1 MGQTMKAT
9 LSASEILDI
18 LLTMPTRP
26 TSETPQDCRGIYG
39 LVDHYG
45 ALRYI
50 GATKSEGESLNK
62 RIHHRHRTGSED
74 HSHYFSRMYN
84 TGRMFRL
91 RNDETTAADGR
102 IAKVLRNAFIAEYCG
117 AVWVS
122 LPDMVDIAE
131 LEAQVIALA
140 PPEVVAWNRKG
151 MGIYSEPVALV
162 DKVIERLKLG
172 PLEISALERQK
183 ERFDRSMAA
192 ALGKSET
199 IPPLPSGS
207 FQFFA
212 LDVETAHHD
221 RGSICQIG
229 VACVRY
235 DNSIETW
242 KTLVNPRTRHW
253 VFSGLHG
260 IDAKMVQG
268 APTIDTVLK
277 VLDPFLMGRTVY
289 QHSGFDRSAIR
300 AACLA
305 LGRDEPAW
313 YWQNSVSIAR
323 HAWPELKENGGF
335 GLASL
340 KKHLGLSFEH
350 HDAGEDARA
359 AAQVVLMVKR
369 NHVTEGGRNLSEKN
383 GSSGS
388 S

>member
-1 MGQTMKAT
+1 
-9 LSASEILDI
+9 
-18 LLTMPTRP
+18 
-26 TSETPQDCRGIYG
+26 
-39 LVDHYG
+39 
-45 ALRYI
+45 
-50 GATKSEGESLNK
+50 
-62 RIHHRHRTGSED
+62 
-74 HSHYFSRMYN
+74 
-84 TGRMFRL
+84 
-91 RNDETTAADGR
+91 
-102 IAKVLRNAFIAEYCG
+102 
-117 AVWVS
+117 
-122 LPDMVDIAE
+122 
-131 LEAQVIALA
+131 
-140 PPEVVAWNRKG
+140 
-151 MGIYSEPVALV
+151 
-162 DKVIERLKLG
+162 
-172 PLEISALERQK
+172 
-183 ERFDRSMAA
+183 MAA

-300 AACLA
+300 AACLT

-323 HAWPELKENGGF
+323 HAWPELKEKGGF

-359 AAQVVLMVKR
+359 AAQVVLMAKR